1 MNISTADAQAS
12 ASSAVPRMLSPRQ
25 VCDLLGISRATYY
38 RVRECGDFPAPVAVS
53 KRRVAHPEADILA
66 FLNRAVLQ

>member
-1 MNISTADAQAS
+1 
-12 ASSAVPRMLSPRQ
+12 MLSPRQ